1 MVLVLLVEKSGT
13 IKEINVKQFD
23 EIYLSKKAGFK
34 SSKGFSQING
44 WNINNL
50 GIFLYAKTD
59 GRAGQENKYDFP
71 PPSDNTLFFG
81 GCLLIAKNANNEFID
96 LNVKV
101 WKVIYEKLFGGFEDI
116 GDDDSEEDEEKRC
129 GC

>member
-50 GIFLYAKTD
+50 F
-59 GRAGQENKYDFP
+59 
-71 PPSDNTLFFG
+71 
-81 GCLLIAKNANNEFID
+81 
-96 LNVKV
+96 
-101 WKVIYEKLFGGFEDI
+101 
-116 GDDDSEEDEEKRC
+116 
-129 GC
+129 